1 MRGVIYIG
9 RWNFMAKEEGRI
21 RFHYGFYA
29 AMKVEY
35 DLMHADVTYEQEI
48 QLGEDPI
55 RLDFLII
62 KKNSGVILTDP
73 IGKFFEAVNLFEYKS
88 PADSFSIDDFYK
100 AVAYSFIYKGY
111 NRKVDELPIDDI
123 TLTLVRHSYPREL
136 MNALKE
142 RGYIIKEQYPGIYRI
157 DGKIDLKVQIIV
169 SSRLP
174 ADDYEGLKLLA
185 SGCKK
190 DTFLNY
196 AGKTVTS
203 KDGNIK
209 TNAGTVIR
217 ICLGINKKL
226 DKQLE
231 EDEAMKDVIARIFKD
246 ECTAQRQE
254 GRNETYKSVAK
265 DMLRKNL
272 PLSLIGEIS
281 KLSDDSIRSLAKS
294 LGLSVV

>member
-1 MRGVIYIG
+1 MAQKKG
-9 RWNFMAKEEGRI
+9 RTG
-21 RFHYGFYA
+21 FHYGFYA

-35 DLMHADVTYEQEI
+35 DLLHADVTYEQEI

-88 PADSFSIDDFYK
+88 PDDGLSIDDFYK

-136 MNALKE
+136 MKALKE
-142 RGYIIKEQYPGIYRI
+142 RGYVIEERHPGIYTVG
-157 DGKIDLKVQIIV
+157 GKIDLKVQIIV

-185 SGCKK
+185 KGCTK

-196 AGKTVTS
+196 AGKAVTS
-203 KDGNIK
+203 KDGNVK
-209 TNAGTVIR
+209 ANAGTVIR
-217 ICLGINKKL
+217 ICLGINRKL
-226 DKQLE
+226 DKELE
-231 EDEAMKDVIARIFKD
+231 EDEAMKDVIARIFKN
-246 ECTAQRQE
+246 EFAALRQD
-254 GRNETYKSVAK
+254 GINET
-265 DMLRKNL
+265 N
-272 PLSLIGEIS
+272 
-281 KLSDDSIRSLAKS
+281 
-294 LGLSVV
+294 

>member
-1 MRGVIYIG
+1 MAEESG
-9 RWNFMAKEEGRI
+9 RT
-21 RFHYGFYA
+21 RFHHGFYA

-73 IGKFFEAVNLFEYKS
+73 IGEFFEAVNHFEYKS
-88 PADSFSIDDFYK
+88 PDDGLSIDDFYK

-136 MNALKE
+136 MKALKE
-142 RGYIIKEQYPGIYRI
+142 RGYVIEEPHPGIYTVG
-157 DGKIDLKVQIIV
+157 GKIDLKVQIIV

-174 ADDYEGLKLLA
+174 ADEYEGLKLLV
-185 SGCKK
+185 SDCTK

-196 AGKTVTS
+196 AGKAVTS
-203 KDGNIK
+203 KDGNVK

-231 EDEAMKDVIARIFKD
+231 EDEAMIDVIARIFKN
-246 ECTAQRQE
+246 EFAAQRQE
-254 GRNETYKSVAK
+254 GRNETNERVAS
-265 DMLRKNL
+265 DMLRNGE
-272 PLSLIGEIS
+272 PLEKVKMYSRLAEET
-281 KLSDDSIRSLAKS
+281 IRSLAKS
-294 LGLSVV
+294 LGVAVL

>member
-1 MRGVIYIG
+1 
-9 RWNFMAKEEGRI
+9 
-21 RFHYGFYA
+21 
-29 AMKVEY
+29 
-35 DLMHADVTYEQEI
+35 
-48 QLGEDPI
+48 
-55 RLDFLII
+55 
-62 KKNSGVILTDP
+62 
-73 IGKFFEAVNLFEYKS
+73 
-88 PADSFSIDDFYK
+88 K

-123 TLTLVRHSYPREL
+123 TLTLVRHSYPRKL
-136 MNALKE
+136 MKALKE

-196 AGKTVTS
+196 AGKAVTS

-246 ECTAQRQE
+246 EFATQRQE
-254 GRNETYKSVAK
+254 GRNETYESVAK